1 MAWSTA
7 STAPRQIHRR
17 RSGPLFPLLI
27 LLALGGVVGISG
39 CNSGGGDAAPAPTTG
54 TASGVLVVPPNNA
67 VESEPNNAIVQAQAV
82 SSSQTVAGSAAQT
95 DTGFVIPGA
104 GGAEAEDLY
113 SLTATGSVRIT
124 LTIAADDLS
133 ANDLDLVLMDSAGNV
148 LDASEGY
155 VGTEDIETGGAGDF
169 VIGIS
174 AFSGSSAYVLT
185 MASLGSLA
193 SVSSEI
199 APAGAEF
206 VPGDILVKRKDVP
219 GGLRHKSVPTVA
231 GAALTHQQSFPDGVD
246 LVKVVPPQR
255 PLQKAGGPAKLNVPG
270 SADNAMRAL
279 TIDTIK
285 KLRAD
290 PHVEY
295 AEPNFIRRLAA
306 VPNDQFYGYQWHYQ
320 LMNLP
325 QAWDVTTGS
334 NNVIVAVIDSGVLTN
349 HPDLNSRFIAGYDF
363 ISSAT
368 SARDGGGIDSDPT
381 DVGDDPQGASSSFH
395 GTHVAG
401 TIGAVTN
408 NSTGVAGVTW
418 QGQTMPLRVCGSGGC
433 ADADIAQ
440 AIRYAAGLSN
450 NSGTVPA
457 QRANIINMSLGG
469 PGSNQTVLNAVSAA
483 RAQGVIV
490 VAAAGNDNTSAP
502 SYPASYDGVISVS
515 AVGITAQKTSYS
527 NYGAFIDVAAPG
539 GEMST
544 DLNGDGL
551 PDGVLSTLGNDAGGL
566 TYWFMPGT
574 SMASPHVAGVIAL
587 MLAVNPN
594 LTPTDI
600 DQLITGTHPDTT
612 RRITHDLG
620 VTGRDD
626 WYGHGLLDAAQAV
639 IAAGE
644 VPGGAGT
651 QPAGSI
657 LAVSTPTLD
666 FANFL
671 TGLQFVVSNAG
682 VGTLSVTSISDDAAW
697 LTISPSSGTTPL
709 AVIAAVDR
717 SSLSAGTYTATITV
731 TSNASQGSQTA
742 TIDVQL
748 AVGGAT
754 SGDVGTVYVLTVD
767 QNTLDTVDQVETTAA
782 NGYAFST
789 SALTGGTYLVV
800 AGTDR
805 DNDGTICDIEDACGF
820 YPALVTI
827 ANGQTTLN
835 VSFLMGELSSPQS
848 VDGVSSQLRDRTFR
862 RLY

>member
-1 MAWSTA
+1 
-7 STAPRQIHRR
+7 
-17 RSGPLFPLLI
+17 LFPLLI
-27 LLALGGVVGISG
+27 LLALVGVAGISG

-54 TASGVLVVPPNNA
+54 TASGVLVIPPNNA
-67 VESEPNNAIVQAQAV
+67 VESEPNNAIAQAQAV
-82 SSSQTVAGSAAQT
+82 SSSQTIAGSAAQT

-133 ANDLDLVLMDSAGNV
+133 ANDIDLVLMDSAGNV

-169 VIGIS
+169 VIGIR
-174 AFSGSSAYVLT
+174 AVQGASAYVLT
-185 MASLGSLA
+185 TSSLGSLA

-206 VPGDILVKRKDVP
+206 VPGEIIVKRKDVP
-219 GGLRHKSVPTVA
+219 GGIRHKSVPTVA

-246 LVKVVPPQR
+246 LVKVIPPQQ

-285 KLRAD
+285 KLRVD
-290 PHVEY
+290 PSIEY
-295 AEPNFIRRLAA
+295 AEPNFIRRASA

-334 NNVIVAVIDSGVLTN
+334 NSVIVAVIDTGVLTN
-349 HPDLNSRFIAGYDF
+349 HPDLNARLLSGYDF
-363 ISSAT
+363 ISDSAM
-368 SARDGGGIDSDPT
+368 ALDGDGIDADAT

-401 TIGAVTN
+401 TIGAVTD

-418 QGQTMPLRVCGSGGC
+418 QGWVMPLRVLGRGGGT
-433 ADADIAQ
+433 DADIAQ

-457 QRANIINMSLGG
+457 QRAHVINLSLGG
-469 PGSNQTVLNAVSAA
+469 YGSNQTVLNAVSAA

-490 VAAAGNDNTSAP
+490 VAAAGNDNRSAP

-515 AVGITAQKTSYS
+515 AVGITAQKAAYS

-539 GEMST
+539 GDTS
-544 DLNGDGL
+544 DFNGDGF
-551 PDGVLSTLGNDAGGL
+551 PDWVLSAKGDDAGNAL
-566 TYWFMPGT
+566 YRFDAGT

-600 DQLITGTHPDTT
+600 DQLIAGTHPDTT

-620 VTGRDD
+620 ITGRDD

-682 VGTLSVTSISDDAAW
+682 VGTLSVTSITDDAAW

-742 TIDVQL
+742 TIDVQM

-767 QNTLDTVDQVETTAA
+767 QNTLDTVDQVEATAA

-820 YPALVTI
+820 YPDLVTI
-827 ANGQTTLN
+827 AAGQTTLN

-848 VDGVSSQLRDRTFR
+848 MGGVFSQLRDRTFR